1 MRPRTFEEPNGNI
14 TILPELI
21 NTKFTSAINFTVIA
35 CESCMLTGDKKRS
48 DSTNKV
54 NPIPEKE
61 GYFLR
66 DKIEVR
72 DFIPFNTF
80 VCKTPGRLPTGY
92 GRKSRDRF
100 FKGWTI
106 YNDDASSLIWVENKV
121 FKGSD

>member
-1 MRPRTFEEPNGNI
+1 MRPRTFEEPNDNI

-72 DFIPFNTF
+72 YFVSTDKF
-80 VCKTPGRLPTGY
+80 VCKDPGCLPTGY
-92 GRKSRDRF
+92 GRESSDRHSQ
-100 FKGWTI
+100 GGAI
-106 YNDDASSLIWVENKV
+106 YNNSASSLVWV
-121 FKGSD
+121 